1 MRVHASVRTVHRS
14 QTYTLA
20 FALAAALVT
29 ALAAILAYRGLN
41 AAFESEFRARVA
53 RVANIAATQ
62 VAPTAIS
69 ELRQFGS
76 ETGGFLEVQAQ
87 LDMLCAVT
95 GFEDFQL
102 VDTTRAV
109 LYDVRRAEEGIG
121 AQSPWDSLASAA
133 LARAFA
139 GRPASAP
146 PLSRDG
152 LEVRAAFHPVVEDGR
167 VVAVL
172 VAEARPEWT
181 PDLRRLG
188 RQLTLVAVVSVLA
201 IAILAGILVR
211 GIGRTLALERQ
222 LTRSDNLAAMGRL
235 TATLAHE
242 IKNPLAI
249 IRGSAKR
256 LGKLEP
262 EAQRMADSVIE
273 EVDRLGRTV
282 GRYLQF
288 ARIEQD
294 PGRAG
299 DLAAALGA
307 TLDLLEGEV
316 RARGCVLERAG
327 DLATPA
333 VVRLDLESLKQ
344 VCLNLVLNA
353 LEASPEGGRVRVALE
368 RAGGSATL
376 SVSDDGPGMPDDVLR
391 RLGEPFFT
399 TKAKGTGLGLF
410 LSKRLVEGAGGRLA
424 VSSGPGRGTHVS
436 ATFREP
442 PGGGAAPV
450 AGAAG

>member
-1 MRVHASVRTVHRS
+1 MRTVHRS

-20 FALAAALVT
+20 FALLAGLVT
-29 ALAAILAYRGLN
+29 ALAALLAYRGLS
-41 AAFESEFRARVA
+41 AAFEGEFRARLA

-62 VAPTAIS
+62 VAPSAVA

-121 AQSPWDSLASAA
+121 APSPWDSLARPA

-139 GRPASAP
+139 GEATSAP

-152 LEVRAAFHPVVEDGR
+152 LEVRAAFHPVLEEGR

-172 VAEARPEWT
+172 VAEARPEWAAE
-181 PDLRRLG
+181 LRRL
-188 RQLTLVAVVSVLA
+188 RTRLTLVSVVSVLA
-201 IAILAGILVR
+201 IAVLAGILVR
-211 GIGRTLALERQ
+211 GIGRTLSLERQ
-222 LTRSDNLAAMGRL
+222 LTRADNLAAMGRL

-256 LGKLEP
+256 LGRLEP

-294 PGRAG
+294 PGGDG
-299 DLAAALGA
+299 DLAVALGA
-307 TLDLLEGEV
+307 TLDLLEDEV
-316 RARGCVLERAG
+316 RVRGCVLEREG

-333 VVRLDLESLKQ
+333 PVRLDLESLKQ
-344 VCLNLVLNA
+344 VCLNLLLNA
-353 LEASPEGGRVRVALE
+353 LEASPAGGRVRVALE
-368 RAGGSATL
+368 RSGGHATL
-376 SVSDDGPGMPDDVLR
+376 SVRDDGPGMPDEVVR

-410 LSKRLVEGAGGRLA
+410 LSRRLVEGAGGRLA
-424 VSSGPGRGTHVS
+424 VTSAPGQGTHVS
-436 ATFREP
+436 ATFRLAPGGGAP
-442 PGGGAAPV
+442 PGGGPP
-450 AGAAG
+450 G

>member
-1 MRVHASVRTVHRS
+1 MRTVHRS

-20 FALAAALVT
+20 FAVAAALVT
-29 ALAAILAYRGLN
+29 ALAALLSYRGLS
-41 AAFESEFRARVA
+41 AAFEGEFRARVA

-62 VAPTAIS
+62 VAPSAIA
-69 ELRQFGS
+69 ELRLYGA

-121 AQSPWDSLASAA
+121 APSAWDSLASAA
-133 LARAFA
+133 LTRALA
-139 GRPASAP
+139 GEATNAP
-146 PLSRDG
+146 PLVRRG
-152 LEVRAAFHPVVEDGR
+152 LDVRAAFHPVIDDGR

-172 VAEARPEWT
+172 VAEARPEWAAE
-181 PDLRRLG
+181 LRRLG
-188 RQLTLVAVVSVLA
+188 RWLTLVAVVSVLA
-201 IAILAGILVR
+201 IAVLAGILVR

-222 LTRSDNLAAMGRL
+222 LTRADNLAAMGRM

-288 ARIEQD
+288 ARIEQE
-294 PGRAG
+294 PGGTG

-316 RARGCVLERAG
+316 RARHCVLEREG
-327 DLATPA
+327 DLAAPA
-333 VVRLDLESLKQ
+333 FVRLDVESLKQ
-344 VCLNLVLNA
+344 VCVNLVLNA

-368 RAGGSATL
+368 RRGGHATL
-376 SVSDDGPGMPDDVLR
+376 AVRDDGPGMPAEIVR

-399 TKAKGTGLGLF
+399 TKAMGTGLGLF
-410 LSKRLVEGAGGRLA
+410 LSRRLVESAGGRLA
-424 VSSGPGRGTHVS
+424 VESAPGQGTRVS
-436 ATFREP
+436 ASFRT
-442 PGGGAAPV
+442 AAQPRASTGTPS
-450 AGAAG
+450 AG

>member
-1 MRVHASVRTVHRS
+1 MHRS
-14 QTYTLA
+14 RTWTLA

-29 ALAAILAYRGLN
+29 ALAATLAYRGLS

-53 RVANIAATQ
+53 RVAGIAASQ
-62 VAPTAIS
+62 VAPSAIT
-69 ELRQFGS
+69 ELRQLGPES
-76 ETGGFLEVQAQ
+76 GGFLEVQAQ
-87 LDMLCAVT
+87 LDMLCSAT
-95 GFEDFQL
+95 GFENLQL

-109 LYDVRRAEEGIG
+109 LYDVRRAEEAIG
-121 AQSPWDSLASAA
+121 VRSPWDSLASGA
-133 LARAFA
+133 LASALA
-139 GRPASAP
+139 GEPANAP
-146 PLSRDG
+146 PLVHDSLD
-152 LEVRAAFHPVVEDGR
+152 VRAAFQPVFEDGR

-181 PDLRRLG
+181 PDLKALG
-188 RQLTLVAVVSVLA
+188 ERLTLVAVVSVLA
-201 IAILAGILVR
+201 IAVLAGILVR
-211 GIGRTLALERQ
+211 GIGRTLTLERQ
-222 LTRSDNLAAMGRL
+222 LTRADNLAAMGRL

-256 LGKLEP
+256 LGKLDP
-262 EAQRMADSVIE
+262 ESQRMADSVIE

-288 ARIEQD
+288 ARVEQD
-294 PGRAG
+294 PGGAG
-299 DLAAALGA
+299 DLAAALRA

-316 RARGCVLERAG
+316 RARRCELERDG

-333 VVRLDLESLKQ
+333 PVRLDLESLKQ

-368 RAGGSATL
+368 RHGGHATL
-376 SVSDDGPGMPDDVLR
+376 SVRDDGPGMPEEVLR

-424 VSSGPGRGTHVS
+424 VTSVPGQGTRVS
-436 ATFREP
+436 ATFREA
-442 PGGGAAPV
+442 PGEGAAPG
-450 AGAAG
+450 AGGAG

>member
-1 MRVHASVRTVHRS
+1 MHRT

-20 FALAAALVT
+20 FAAVAALVT
-29 ALAAILAYRGLN
+29 ALSALLAYRALT
-41 AAFESEFRARVA
+41 AAFEGEFRARVA
-53 RVANIAATQ
+53 RVAGIAASQ
-62 VAPTAIS
+62 VAPATVA
-69 ELRQFGS
+69 ELRRFGAES
-76 ETGGFLEVQAQ
+76 VGYFEVQAQ
-87 LDMLCAVT
+87 LDMLCSVT

-102 VDTTRAV
+102 LDTTRAV

-121 AQSPWDSLASAA
+121 ALSAWDSLAPGALTDA
-133 LARAFA
+133 LAGRATN
-139 GRPASAP
+139 AP
-146 PLSRDG
+146 PPRRGG
-152 LEVRAAFHPVVEDGR
+152 LDVRASFQPVFEGGR

-172 VAEARPEWT
+172 VAEARPEWA
-181 PDLRRLG
+181 PELRRLG
-188 RQLTLVAVVSVLA
+188 GRLTAVAAVSVVA
-201 IAILAGILVR
+201 IAVLAGILVH
-211 GIGRTLALERQ
+211 GIGRRLSLERQ

-262 EAQRMADSVIE
+262 EAQGLADSVIE

-294 PGRAG
+294 PGGSG
-299 DLAAALGA
+299 DLAVALGA
-307 TLDLLEGEV
+307 TLDLLEGEI
-316 RARGCVLERAG
+316 RMHHCVLERDG
-327 DLATPA
+327 EFGSPA
-333 VVRLDLESLKQ
+333 VIRLDLESLKQ

-368 RAGGSATL
+368 RHAGRVTL
-376 SVSDDGPGMPDDVLR
+376 SVRDDGPGMPEDVVR

-410 LSKRLVEGAGGRLA
+410 LSKRLVDGAGGKLA
-424 VSSGPGRGTHVS
+424 VTSAPGQGTHVS
-436 ATFREP
+436 ATFRLASHGDDALQ
-442 PGGGAAPV
+442 PGSDV
-450 AGAAG
+450 

>member
-1 MRVHASVRTVHRS
+1 VHRT

-20 FALAAALVT
+20 FAAVAALVT
-29 ALAAILAYRGLN
+29 ALSALLAYRALT
-41 AAFESEFRARVA
+41 AAFEGEFRARVE
-53 RVANIAATQ
+53 RVAGIAASQ
-62 VAPTAIS
+62 VAPATVA
-69 ELRQFGS
+69 ELRRFGAES
-76 ETGGFLEVQAQ
+76 VGFFEVQAQ
-87 LDMLCAVT
+87 LDMLCSVT

-102 VDTTRAV
+102 LDTTRAV

-121 AQSPWDSLASAA
+121 DLTAWDSLAPGA
-133 LARAFA
+133 LAGALA
-139 GRPASAP
+139 GRAGSAP
-146 PLSRDG
+146 PLRRGG
-152 LEVRAAFHPVVEDGR
+152 LDVRASFQPVFEGGR

-172 VAEARPEWT
+172 VAEARPEWA
-181 PDLRRLG
+181 PELRRLG
-188 RQLTLVAVVSVLA
+188 GRLTAVAAVSVVA
-201 IAILAGILVR
+201 IAILAGILVH
-211 GIGRTLALERQ
+211 GIGRRLSLERQ

-262 EAQRMADSVIE
+262 EAQGLADSVIE

-288 ARIEQD
+288 ARIEQ
-294 PGRAG
+294 AG
-299 DLAAALGA
+299 GSGDFASAVGA
-307 TLDLLEGEV
+307 TLDLLEGEI
-316 RARGCVLERAG
+316 RMHHCVLEREG
-327 DLATPA
+327 DFAAPA
-333 VVRLDLESLKQ
+333 VIRLDLESSKQ

-368 RAGGSATL
+368 RHSGHVTL
-376 SVSDDGPGMPDDVLR
+376 SVRDDGPGISEDVVR

-410 LSKRLVEGAGGRLA
+410 LSKRLVDGAGGKLVVTSA
-424 VSSGPGRGTHVS
+424 PGQGTHVR
-436 ATFREP
+436 ATFRLASHGDDALQ
-442 PGGGAAPV
+442 PGSDV
-450 AGAAG
+450 

>member
-1 MRVHASVRTVHRS
+1 MHRT
-14 QTYTLA
+14 QTSTLA
-20 FALAAALVT
+20 FAVAAALVT
-29 ALAAILAYRGLN
+29 ALAALLAYRGLS
-41 AAFESEFRARVA
+41 AAFEDEFRSRVERVA
-53 RVANIAATQ
+53 GIAASQ
-62 VAPTAIS
+62 VAPSAVA
-69 ELRQFGS
+69 ELRRFGAES
-76 ETGGFLEVQAQ
+76 GGFFEVQAQ
-87 LDMLCAVT
+87 LDMLCSVT

-121 AQSPWDSLASAA
+121 ARSAWDSLAPGALAAA
-133 LARAFA
+133 LAGEAT
-139 GRPASAP
+139 SAP
-146 PLSRDG
+146 PLRRGD
-152 LEVRAAFHPVVEDGR
+152 LDVRASFQPVLDGGR

-172 VAEARPEWT
+172 VAEARPEWA
-181 PDLRRLG
+181 PELRRLG
-188 RQLTLVAVVSVLA
+188 RRLALVTAVSVAA
-201 IAILAGILVR
+201 IAVLAGILVR
-211 GIGRTLALERQ
+211 GIGRQLSLERQ

-249 IRGSAKR
+249 IRGTAKR
-256 LGKLEP
+256 LGRLEP
-262 EAQRMADSVIE
+262 EAQGMADSVIE

-294 PGRAG
+294 PGGSG
-299 DLAAALGA
+299 DLAVALGA

-316 RARGCVLERAG
+316 RARNCVLEREG
-327 DLATPA
+327 DFASPA
-333 VVRLDLESLKQ
+333 VIRLDLESLKQ

-353 LEASPEGGRVRVALE
+353 LEASPEGGHVHVALE
-368 RAGGSATL
+368 RRAARVTL
-376 SVSDDGPGMPDDVLR
+376 SVRDDGPGMPDDVLR

-424 VSSGPGRGTHVS
+424 VSSAPGEGTHVS
-436 ATFREP
+436 ATFRLTASADEAR
-442 PGGGAAPV
+442 GTGSAV
-450 AGAAG
+450 

>member
-1 MRVHASVRTVHRS
+1 VHRS
-14 QTYTLA
+14 QTWTTA

-29 ALAAILAYRGLN
+29 ALAAILAYRGLS

-53 RVANIAATQ
+53 RVAGIAASQ
-62 VAPTAIS
+62 VAPSAVA
-69 ELRQFGS
+69 ELRELGAES
-76 ETGGFLEVQAQ
+76 GGFLEVQAQ
-87 LDMLCAVT
+87 LDMLCSVT
-95 GFEDFQL
+95 GFEDLQL
-102 VDTTRAV
+102 VDTTRRI
-109 LYDVRRAEEGIG
+109 LYDVRRGEEGIG
-121 AQSPWDSLASAA
+121 APSPWDSLASAA
-133 LARAFA
+133 LGRALA
-139 GRPASAP
+139 GEPAHAP
-146 PLSRDG
+146 PLVRDS
-152 LEVRAAFHPVVEDGR
+152 LDVRAAFQPVLEEGR

-172 VAEARPEWT
+172 VAEARPEWA
-181 PDLRRLG
+181 PDLRALG
-188 RQLTLVAVVSVLA
+188 RQLTLVALVSVLA
-201 IAILAGILVR
+201 IAVLAGILVR

-222 LTRSDNLAAMGRL
+222 LTRADNLAAMGRL

-256 LGKLEP
+256 LGRLEP
-262 EAQRMADSVIE
+262 EAQRMAESVIE

-288 ARIEQD
+288 ARVEQD
-294 PGRAG
+294 PGAAG

-316 RARGCVLERAG
+316 RARRCVLEREG
-327 DLATPA
+327 DLAMPA

-368 RAGGSATL
+368 RHGGHATL
-376 SVSDDGPGMPDDVLR
+376 SVRDDGPGMPDDVLR

-399 TKAKGTGLGLF
+399 TKAQGTGLGLF

-424 VSSGPGRGTHVS
+424 VESGPGRGTHVS
-436 ATFREP
+436 ATFREA
-442 PGGGAAPV
+442 GGAAAP
-450 AGAAG
+450 GRPGG